1 MTWAAIGR
9 RIWRQVCL
17 FLKQFDGAQGRR
29 DLRELRALEAEA
41 AARERDPYE
50 IAGRAEVDALLGR

>member
-1 MTWAAIGR
+1 MTWAEIGI

-29 DLRELRALEAEA
+29 DLREMRALEAEET
-41 AARERDPYE
+41 ARAHDPYE
-50 IAGRAEVDALLGR
+50 QMGRAEVDALLAE